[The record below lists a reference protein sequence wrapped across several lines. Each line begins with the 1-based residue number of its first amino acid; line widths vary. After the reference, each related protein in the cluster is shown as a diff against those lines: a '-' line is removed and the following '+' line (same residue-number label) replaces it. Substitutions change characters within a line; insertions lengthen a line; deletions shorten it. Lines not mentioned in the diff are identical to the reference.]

1 MANMTSSASAAQVAA
16 ELSSASI
23 DQIEALVD
31 RYSEDPRAQ
40 VQKACERALKRLS
53 KERAERERVGAM

>member
-23 DQIEALVD
+23 DQIEALSIGI
-31 RYSEDPRAQ
+31 RRIRGRRFRRHANAP
-40 VQKACERALKRLS
+40 
-53 KERAERERVGAM
+53 